1 MFFVFFLTS
10 LQTRNRHAEQEGY
23 MQTFIQLL
31 HYELRSQENKIL
43 LIYTPRIN
51 VKISIGFGVDLYYII
66 KIEQEACDRQR
77 LVASFDTS
85 RIGFPVFN
93 HNTAKT
99 AFAHRHIVVRMFL
112 KL

>member
-1 MFFVFFLTS
+1 M
-10 LQTRNRHAEQEGY
+10 QEQEGY
-23 MQTFIQLL
+23 MQTFTQLL
-31 HYELRSQENKIL
+31 HYKLRSQEKKIL
-43 LIYTPRIN
+43 LIYTPKIN
-51 VKISIGFGVDLYYII
+51 VKISIGFSSLLHYKG
-66 KIEQEACDRQR
+66 EQEACDRQR

-99 AFAHRHIVVRMFL
+99 AFAHRHIVVRMIL